1 MTVSKKKQFIITYY
15 IPIVLIVSVLGM
27 TVVTAMAHRT
37 PVWEAVSF
45 FLFQV
50 FCMILPGAAMNA
62 MMPIRQ
68 LSRVETVLISY
79 VWGHVLNIGVYLLTV
94 PFGLGA
100 CIKVVYIVLT
110 LISVGILICKTDRD
124 HVSDFRIGRDE
135 LTGISVI
142 VVLFMISL
150 IIYSMRW
157 AMTEQGKD
165 FHNDLLFWIGNTIA
179 LKEQF
184 LPIDFR
190 SLYDNYKYHYFGSMQ
205 QAVAAIVT
213 GMPVFNL
220 AVRYSYI
227 GGVLIFG
234 LATSC
239 FVMRI
244 VKKSKAVLLT
254 LVLIL
259 FATGWEREAGLTYL
273 WHIYM
278 VPMSFEIALGF
289 ELVILLLLFIQND
302 EKRVNPYIL
311 IAVAFYL
318 AVCTGTK
325 GPSGM
330 FVVCGIGVMC
340 IYWMFVRKEYTK
352 SILYGIVALASFGFV
367 YVTLLATRQQ
377 GYVMESAVEV
387 AGNVSDTVQAADTL
401 RVLGGKLS
409 AVAMWLAGYFSY
421 IFLVNPWTFV
431 PAILFSLYRIVRRNI
446 SIEQTILLVMVVIGS
461 VLGYHIQYEGDSQM
475 YFTLAVCPFAAVLAG
490 TGVDNIC
497 ILRQVKG
504 KIRRMMADIAL
515 VVLLAAIGCVTV
527 NGNYK
532 NRLLDH
538 IRIGLAVLC
547 DEPYEQTGWNWIM
560 SQSEYQ
566 AYDWIRE
573 NTEPDAV
580 FLSDTFFINGYHS
593 YYYPG
598 VFTERRIFFYRNDG
612 DIEPGRACYDGDESA
627 VGILKE
633 KGIDYIIQNKYRSP
647 DFRLSETL
655 GENVF
660 ENEEMAVYKLY

>member
-1 MTVSKKKQFIITYY
+1 
-15 IPIVLIVSVLGM
+15 
-27 TVVTAMAHRT
+27 MAHRA
-37 PVWEAVSF
+37 PVGEAASF

-62 MMPIRQ
+62 IMPIRH
-68 LSRVETVLISY
+68 LSRLETVLISY
-79 VWGHVLNIGVYLLTV
+79 VWGHVLNIGVYFLTV

-100 CIKVVYIVLT
+100 YIKVVYIVLA

-124 HVSDFRIGRDE
+124 HVSDFRIGRDG
-135 LTGISVI
+135 LIGIAMI
-142 VVLFMISL
+142 IVLFMISL

-190 SLYDNYKYHYFGSMQ
+190 SLYGSYKYHYFGSMQ

-239 FVMRI
+239 FVTRI

-289 ELVILLLLFIQND
+289 ELVILLLLFIQNG
-302 EKRVNPYIL
+302 EKRVNLHIL
-311 IAVAFYL
+311 TTVALCL

-330 FVVCGIGVMC
+330 LVVCGIGVMC
-340 IYWMFVRKEYTK
+340 IYWMFVRREYTK
-352 SILYGIVALASFGFV
+352 SILYGVVTLASFGIV
-367 YVTLLATRQQ
+367 YILLLAARQQ
-377 GYVMESAVEV
+377 GYVVETAVEV
-387 AGNVSDTVQAADTL
+387 AGSVSGTVQGADTVQ
-401 RVLGGKLS
+401 VLGDKLS
-409 AVAMWLAGYFSY
+409 NAVTWLAGYLRY
-421 IFLVNPWTFV
+421 IFCVNPWTFV
-431 PAILFSLYRIVRRNI
+431 PGILFAAYQIVRRNV
-446 SIEQTILLVMVVIGS
+446 SIEQIIMLVMVVIGS

-490 TGVDNIC
+490 TGADNIC
-497 ILRQVKG
+497 SLCQMKG
-504 KIRRMMADIAL
+504 KICRMMANIAL

-547 DEPYEQTGWNWIM
+547 DKPYEETGWNWIM

-573 NTEPDAV
+573 NTETDAV
-580 FLSDTFFINGYHS
+580 FLSDTFFINGYRS

-633 KGIDYIIQNKYRSP
+633 KGIDYIIQSKYRSP
-647 DFRLSETL
+647 DFRLSETR

-660 ENEEMAVYKLY
+660 ENEEMAVYKLR

>member
-1 MTVSKKKQFIITYY
+1 MSKEKQFLITYY
-15 IPIVLIVSVLGM
+15 VPITLILSVLGM
-27 TVVTAMAHRT
+27 TAVTALAHRA
-37 PVWEAVSF
+37 PFGEAFSF

-100 CIKVVYIVLT
+100 YIKVVYIVLT
-110 LISVGILICKTDRD
+110 LVSVGILICRADRERVPVF
-124 HVSDFRIGRDE
+124 HIGRDE
-135 LTGISVI
+135 IIGILAI
-142 VVLFMISL
+142 IVLFL
-150 IIYSMRW
+150 ICLIVYSMRW
-157 AMTEQGKD
+157 ALTEQGKD

-190 SLYDNYKYHYFGSMQ
+190 ALYGGYKYHYLGSMQ

-213 GMPVFNL
+213 DMPVFNL

-234 LATSC
+234 LASGC
-239 FVMRI
+239 FVMRV
-244 VKKSKAVLLT
+244 VKNSKAVLFT
-254 LVLIL
+254 LFLVM
-259 FATGWEREAGLTYL
+259 FATGWECLAGVTYL

-289 ELVILLLLFIQND
+289 EFVILLLVIIQNS
-302 EKRVNPYIL
+302 EKRVNLYIL
-311 IAVAFYL
+311 TAVAFYL

-330 FVVCGIGVMC
+330 FVVCGIGIMC

-352 SILYGIVALASFGFV
+352 SLLYGVVTLASFGFV
-367 YVTLLATRQQ
+367 YVSLLATRQQ
-377 GYVMESAVEV
+377 GYVMVSAAEV
-387 AGNVSDTVQAADTL
+387 AGSVSEAAQAVDAVQ
-401 RVLGGKLS
+401 VLYGKLS
-409 AVAMWLAGYFSY
+409 SAAMWLVGYFRY

-431 PAILFSLYRIVRRNI
+431 PAILFSIYQIVRRAI
-446 SIEQTILLVMVVIGS
+446 SIEQIIMLVLVVIGS
-461 VLGYHIQYEGDSQM
+461 ILGYHIQYEGASQM

-490 TGVDNIC
+490 TGVDNIFNLC
-497 ILRQVKG
+497 EMTGKFRKIMVNSTFVILLFVIGYVTITGNCK
-504 KIRRMMADIAL
+504 RRL
-515 VVLLAAIGCVTV
+515 S
-527 NGNYK
+527 
-532 NRLLDH
+532 DH
-538 IRIGLAVLC
+538 IRIGLAILR

-560 SQSEYQ
+560 SQNEYQ

-573 NTEPDAV
+573 NTETDAV

-612 DIEPGRACYDGDESA
+612 DIEPGRACYDGDERA

-647 DFRLSETL
+647 GFRLSETL

>member
-15 IPIVLIVSVLGM
+15 TPIVLSVSVLGM

-50 FCMILPGAAMNA
+50 FCMILPGAAMSA

-110 LISVGILICKTDRD
+110 LVSVGILICKTDRE

-259 FATGWEREAGLTYL
+259 FATGWERGAGLTYL

-289 ELVILLLLFIQND
+289 EFVILLLLFIQND

-387 AGNVSDTVQAADTL
+387 AGNVSDTVQA
-401 RVLGGKLS
+401 RVVS
-409 AVAMWLAGYFSY
+409 
-421 IFLVNPWTFV
+421 
-431 PAILFSLYRIVRRNI
+431 
-446 SIEQTILLVMVVIGS
+446 
-461 VLGYHIQYEGDSQM
+461 
-475 YFTLAVCPFAAVLAG
+475 
-490 TGVDNIC
+490 
-497 ILRQVKG
+497 
-504 KIRRMMADIAL
+504 
-515 VVLLAAIGCVTV
+515 
-527 NGNYK
+527 
-532 NRLLDH
+532 
-538 IRIGLAVLC
+538 
-547 DEPYEQTGWNWIM
+547 
-560 SQSEYQ
+560 
-566 AYDWIRE
+566 
-573 NTEPDAV
+573 
-580 FLSDTFFINGYHS
+580 
-593 YYYPG
+593 
-598 VFTERRIFFYRNDG
+598 
-612 DIEPGRACYDGDESA
+612 
-627 VGILKE
+627 
-633 KGIDYIIQNKYRSP
+633 
-647 DFRLSETL
+647 
-655 GENVF
+655 
-660 ENEEMAVYKLY
+660 

>member
-1 MTVSKKKQFIITYY
+1 
-15 IPIVLIVSVLGM
+15 
-27 TVVTAMAHRT
+27 
-37 PVWEAVSF
+37 
-45 FLFQV
+45 
-50 FCMILPGAAMNA
+50 MNA

-100 CIKVVYIVLT
+100 YIKVVYIVLT
-110 LISVGILICKTDRD
+110 LVSVGILICRADRERVPVF
-124 HVSDFRIGRDE
+124 HIGRDE
-135 LTGISVI
+135 IIGILAI
-142 VVLFMISL
+142 IVLFL
-150 IIYSMRW
+150 ICLIVYSMRW
-157 AMTEQGKD
+157 ALTEQGKD

-190 SLYDNYKYHYFGSMQ
+190 ALYGGYKYHYLGSMQ

-213 GMPVFNL
+213 DMPVFNL

-234 LATSC
+234 LASGC
-239 FVMRI
+239 FVMRV
-244 VKKSKAVLLT
+244 VKNSKAVLFT
-254 LVLIL
+254 LFLVM
-259 FATGWEREAGLTYL
+259 FATGWECLAGVTYL

-289 ELVILLLLFIQND
+289 EFVILLLVIIQNS
-302 EKRVNPYIL
+302 EKRVNLYIL
-311 IAVAFYL
+311 TAVAFYL

-330 FVVCGIGVMC
+330 FVVCGIGIMC

-352 SILYGIVALASFGFV
+352 SLLYGVVTLASFGFV
-367 YVTLLATRQQ
+367 YVSLLATRQQ
-377 GYVMESAVEV
+377 GYVMVSAAEV
-387 AGNVSDTVQAADTL
+387 AGSVSEAAQAVDAVQ
-401 RVLGGKLS
+401 VLYGKLS
-409 AVAMWLAGYFSY
+409 SAAMWLVGYFRY

-431 PAILFSLYRIVRRNI
+431 PAILFSIYQIVRRAI
-446 SIEQTILLVMVVIGS
+446 SIEQIIMLVLVVIGS
-461 VLGYHIQYEGDSQM
+461 ILGYHIQYEGASQM

-490 TGVDNIC
+490 TGVDNIFNLC
-497 ILRQVKG
+497 EMTGKFRKIMVNSTFVILLFVIGYVTITGNCK
-504 KIRRMMADIAL
+504 RRL
-515 VVLLAAIGCVTV
+515 S
-527 NGNYK
+527 
-532 NRLLDH
+532 DH
-538 IRIGLAVLC
+538 IRIGLAILR

-560 SQSEYQ
+560 SQNEYQ

-573 NTEPDAV
+573 NTETDAV

-612 DIEPGRACYDGDESA
+612 DIEPGRACYDGDERA

-647 DFRLSETL
+647 GFRLSETL

>member
-1 MTVSKKKQFIITYY
+1 MSKKKQFLITYY
-15 IPIVLIVSVLGM
+15 APITLILSVLGM
-27 TVVTAMAHRT
+27 TAVTVLAHRA
-37 PVWEAVSF
+37 PFGEAFSF

-100 CIKVVYIVLT
+100 YIKVVYIVLT
-110 LISVGILICKTDRD
+110 LVSVGTLICRADRERVPVF
-124 HVSDFRIGRDE
+124 HIGRDE
-135 LTGISVI
+135 IIGILAI
-142 VVLFMISL
+142 IVLFL
-150 IIYSMRW
+150 ICLIVYSMRW
-157 AMTEQGKD
+157 ALTEQGKD

-190 SLYDNYKYHYFGSMQ
+190 ALYGGYKYHYLGSMQ

-213 GMPVFNL
+213 DMPVFNL

-234 LATSC
+234 LASGC
-239 FVMRI
+239 FVMRV
-244 VKKSKAVLLT
+244 VKNSKAVLFT
-254 LVLIL
+254 LFLVM
-259 FATGWEREAGLTYL
+259 FATGWECLAGVTYL

-289 ELVILLLLFIQND
+289 EFVILLLVIIQNS
-302 EKRVNPYIL
+302 EKRVNLYIL
-311 IAVAFYL
+311 TAVAFYL

-330 FVVCGIGVMC
+330 FVVCGIGIMC

-352 SILYGIVALASFGFV
+352 SLLYGVVTLASFGFV
-367 YVTLLATRQQ
+367 YVSLLATRQQ
-377 GYVMESAVEV
+377 GYVMVSAAEV
-387 AGNVSDTVQAADTL
+387 AGSVSEAAQAVDAVQ
-401 RVLGGKLS
+401 VLYGKLS
-409 AVAMWLAGYFSY
+409 SAAMWLVGYFRY

-431 PAILFSLYRIVRRNI
+431 PAILFSIYQIVRRAI
-446 SIEQTILLVMVVIGS
+446 SIEQIIMLVLVVIGS
-461 VLGYHIQYEGDSQM
+461 ILGYHIQYEGASQM

-490 TGVDNIC
+490 TGVDDIFNLCEMTGKFRKIMVNSTFV
-497 ILRQVKG
+497 ILLFVIGYVTITGNCK
-504 KIRRMMADIAL
+504 RRL
-515 VVLLAAIGCVTV
+515 S
-527 NGNYK
+527 
-532 NRLLDH
+532 DH
-538 IRIGLAVLC
+538 IRIGLAILC